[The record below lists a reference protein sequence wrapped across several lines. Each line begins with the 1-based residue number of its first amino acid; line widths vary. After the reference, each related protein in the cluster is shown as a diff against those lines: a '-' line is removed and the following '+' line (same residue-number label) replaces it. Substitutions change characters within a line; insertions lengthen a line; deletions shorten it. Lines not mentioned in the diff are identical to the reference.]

1 MLRGAIFNLKAV
13 QLNIDYMR
21 QQNILSFVVS
31 LPTLAAGA
39 WDLGLVE
46 QPVEQRAERVCIF

>member
-21 QQNILSFVVS
+21 QQNILGEFK
-31 LPTLAAGA
+31 
-39 WDLGLVE
+39 
-46 QPVEQRAERVCIF
+46 